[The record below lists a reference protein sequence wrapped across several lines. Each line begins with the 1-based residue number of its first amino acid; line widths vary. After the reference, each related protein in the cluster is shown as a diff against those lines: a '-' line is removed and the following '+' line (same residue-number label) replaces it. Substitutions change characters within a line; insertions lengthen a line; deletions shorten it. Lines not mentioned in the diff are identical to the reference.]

1 MIKRTMIPILFF
13 LNSCTTF
20 EREVV
25 DCPKLSSPKNAAE
38 VIVNSENNLPVY
50 LGFRG
55 VKLLCFKKDNSI
67 SMKASVNVRA
77 IRKNFVLEDYVP
89 VKLSIVSVDSKKK
102 EYDRD
107 DFFYSQFL
115 LKGSKIV
122 DRQTDLDLDIP
133 NGGEVFLGVK

>member
-1 MIKRTMIPILFF
+1 MIKRTLIPVLFF

-55 VKLLCFKKDNSI
+55 VELLRLKNDNYI

-77 IRKNFVLEDYVP
+77 IRKNFMLEDYVP
-89 VKLSIVSVDSKKK
+89 VKLSIVSVDSNKK

-122 DRQTDLDLDIP
+122 DRKTDLDLDIP

>member
-1 MIKRTMIPILFF
+1 MIKRTMIPVLFI

-55 VKLLCFKKDNSI
+55 VESLCYKNGNYI

-77 IRKNFVLEDYVP
+77 IRKNFMLEDYVP

-122 DRQTDLDLDIP
+122 DRQTDLDLDVP

>member
-1 MIKRTMIPILFF
+1 MIKRTMIPVLFF

-55 VKLLCFKKDNSI
+55 VETVCFKNDNYI
-67 SMKASVNVRA
+67 SMNVSVNVRA
-77 IRKNFVLEDYVP
+77 IRKNFILEDYVP

>member
-25 DCPKLSSPKNAAE
+25 DCPKLSSTKNSAE

-50 LGFRG
+50 IGFRG
-55 VKLLCFKKDNSI
+55 VDLLCFKNENYI

-77 IRKNFVLEDYVP
+77 IRKNFMLEDYVP
-89 VKLSIVSVDSKKK
+89 VKLSIVSVDSKQK

-122 DRQTDLDLDIP
+122 DRATTFDLKVP
-133 NGGEVFLGVK
+133 AGGQVFLGVK

>member
-50 LGFRG
+50 IGFRG
-55 VKLLCFKKDNSI
+55 VELLCSKNDNYI

-77 IRKNFVLEDYVP
+77 IRKNFMVEDYVP

-102 EYDRD
+102 VYDRD
-107 DFFYSQFL
+107 DFSYSQFL

-122 DRQTDLDLDIP
+122 DRQTDLDLDIAK
-133 NGGEVFLGVK
+133 GGEVFLGIK

>member
-1 MIKRTMIPILFF
+1 MIKRTIIPVLFF

-25 DCPKLSSPKNAAE
+25 DCPKLSSPKSAAE
-38 VIVNSENNLPVY
+38 VIVNSENKIPVY
-50 LGFRG
+50 IGFRG
-55 VKLLCFKKDNSI
+55 VELLCFKNKNYI

-89 VKLSIVSVDSKKK
+89 VKLSIVSVDSEKK

>member
-1 MIKRTMIPILFF
+1 MIKRTMIPVLFI

-55 VKLLCFKKDNSI
+55 VKLLCFKNDDYI
-67 SMKASVNVRA
+67 SMVASVNVRA
-77 IRKNFVLEDYVP
+77 IRKNFMLEDYVP

-115 LKGSKIV
+115 LKGSKTV

-133 NGGEVFLGVK
+133 KGGEVFLGVK

>member
-1 MIKRTMIPILFF
+1 MIKHTMIPILFF

-20 EREVV
+20 QKEVV

-38 VIVNSENNLPVY
+38 VIVNSENNVPVY
-50 LGFRG
+50 IGFRG
-55 VKLLCFKKDNSI
+55 VELLCFRNDNSI
-67 SMKASVNVRA
+67 SMEASVNVRA
-77 IRKNFVLEDYVP
+77 IRKNFMIEDYAP

-115 LKGSKIV
+115 LKGSKTV
-122 DRQTDLDLDIP
+122 DRKTDLNLNIP
-133 NGGEVFLGVK
+133 RGGEAFLGIK

>member
-1 MIKRTMIPILFF
+1 MIKRTMIPVLFI

-38 VIVNSENNLPVY
+38 VIVNSENNVPVY
-50 LGFRG
+50 IGFRG
-55 VKLLCFKKDNSI
+55 VELLCFRNDNSI

-77 IRKNFVLEDYVP
+77 IRKSSMIEDYAP

-115 LKGSKIV
+115 LKGSKVV
-122 DRQTDLDLDIP
+122 DRKTELDLDIP
-133 NGGEVFLGVK
+133 VGGEVFLGIK

>member
-1 MIKRTMIPILFF
+1 MIKRTMIPVLFF
-13 LNSCTTF
+13 LNSCATF

-55 VKLLCFKKDNSI
+55 VKLLCFKNDDYI
-67 SMKASVNVRA
+67 SMVASVNVRA
-77 IRKNFVLEDYVP
+77 IRKNFMLEDYVP

-115 LKGSKIV
+115 LKGSNIV

>member
-122 DRQTDLDLDIP
+122 DRQTNLDLEIP
-133 NGGEVFLGVK
+133 KGGEVFLGVK

>member
-1 MIKRTMIPILFF
+1 MESL
-13 LNSCTTF
+13 CY
-20 EREVV
+20 
-25 DCPKLSSPKNAAE
+25 KNG
-38 VIVNSENNLPVY
+38 NY
-50 LGFRG
+50 
-55 VKLLCFKKDNSI
+55 I

-77 IRKNFVLEDYVP
+77 IRKNFMLEDYAP

-122 DRQTDLDLDIP
+122 DRQTDLDLDVP

>member
-1 MIKRTMIPILFF
+1 MIKRTMIPVLFF

-50 LGFRG
+50 IGFRG
-55 VKLLCFKKDNSI
+55 VELFCSKNDNYI
-67 SMKASVNVRA
+67 FMKASVNVRA
-77 IRKNFVLEDYVP
+77 IRKNFMIEDYVP
-89 VKLSIVSVDSKKK
+89 VRLSIVSVDSKKN

-115 LKGSKIV
+115 LKGSKTV
-122 DRQTDLDLDIP
+122 DRQTDLDLDVP
-133 NGGEVFLGVK
+133 MGGEVFLGIK

>member
-1 MIKRTMIPILFF
+1 MIKRTMIPVLFF

-25 DCPKLSSPKNAAE
+25 DCPRLSSPKNAAE

-55 VKLLCFKKDNSI
+55 VELLCFKKENYI

-77 IRKNFVLEDYVP
+77 IRKNFMLEDYVP

-107 DFFYSQFL
+107 DFTYSQFL

-133 NGGEVFLGVK
+133 KGGEVFLGVK

>member
-1 MIKRTMIPILFF
+1 MIKRTMIPVLFI

-55 VKLLCFKKDNSI
+55 VELLCFKNDNYI

-77 IRKNFVLEDYVP
+77 IRKNFMLEDYVP

-122 DRQTDLDLDIP
+122 DRETDLDLDIP
-133 NGGEVFLGVK
+133 KGGEVFLGVK

>member
-1 MIKRTMIPILFF
+1 MIKRAMIPVLFI

-25 DCPKLSSPKNAAE
+25 DCPKLSSPKSAAE

-50 LGFRG
+50 IGFRG
-55 VKLLCFKKDNSI
+55 VGLLCFKNENFI

-89 VKLSIVSVDSKKK
+89 VKLSIVSVDAKKK